1 MFEWQSHSQK
11 SSGVPHYQDILDCQA
26 TELHVSDRV
35 PKKLNKPETHSSKK
49 MPGYINS
56 HVGSIGSRHYGK
68 CSICDAE
75 KHPLYACPKFKLMS
89 HEVKMS
95 TVKLNNC
102 LGSGHI
108 WKQCTSIHKCKVFQK
123 RHHTLLHL
131 DRQSISSTPATVTA
145 PIVPPQIPTSQN
157 GVPVNINDH
166 DDVSVNFKVII
177 LHMVY
182 SLPQQQV

>member
-11 SSGVPHYQDILDCQA
+11 SSGVPHYQDILDFFNLRAQA

-56 HVGSIGSRHYGK
+56 HICSIDSRYYGQ

-95 TVKLNNC
+95 TVKLKKLC
-102 LGSGHI
+102 S
-108 WKQCTSIHKCKVFQK
+108 
-123 RHHTLLHL
+123 
-131 DRQSISSTPATVTA
+131 
-145 PIVPPQIPTSQN
+145 
-157 GVPVNINDH
+157 
-166 DDVSVNFKVII
+166 
-177 LHMVY
+177 
-182 SLPQQQV
+182 